1 MRTNTHTRQHRLT
14 RPLGSGPANWEYWL
28 ERFYCSSPTS
38 RAETQLGTYHHFE
51 PTSAPRT
58 VDWKHPHRIPKPDED
73 AYLRRFSTAYRRPGP
88 WAYRNQPGWPL
99 EPK

>member
-1 MRTNTHTRQHRLT
+1 MRTNTHTRPHRLT
-14 RPLGSGPANWEYWL
+14 RPLGGSPTNWEYWL
-28 ERFYCSSPTS
+28 ERFYCRSLTS
-38 RAETQLGTYHHFE
+38 RAETQLGVCHFE

-58 VDWKHPHRIPKPDED
+58 VDWKHPHRIPKPKDYND
-73 AYLRRFSTAYRRPGP
+73 AYLRRFVDV